1 MRSKKGSWW
10 NRWPNDIYNWGRVRR
25 TQLLVEI
32 NKINKQNKRSKATK
46 SRNLMTAHLEKWIE
60 GEQGLG
66 TESDYIPSAIR
77 LLHACPNAIDT
88 ATVWL
93 HLSDFSE
100 SNASP
105 LVVGIKEGD
114 ACAAKAGL
122 LEGPRGLR
130 ALRERGE
137 WLRTWWELDVK
148 TLTLYRDSDLILIS
162 IAGPG
167 QDLWRPQGDWPWQ
180 LWCCILCQVSWDWFD
195 NFVNLFVF
203 QAQCQRRGGG
213 D

>member
-32 NKINKQNKRSKATK
+32 NKINKQNKGSKSTK
-46 SRNLMTAHLEKWIE
+46 SWNLMTGFDAHFEKWIE

-148 TLTLYRDSDLILIS
+148 ISRFWPDLDFNCRTRTRSLTTSGRLAMAALVLYTM
-162 IAGPG
+162 PG
-167 QDLWRPQGDWPWQ
+167 KLRLVWQ
-180 LWCCILCQVSWDWFD
+180 F
-195 NFVNLFVF
+195 FNLFVF